1 MLEETDTSD
10 LPLRKGLKRANLWTC
25 TSALLRLSEVITPR
39 THRFQLSRSGLSPCP
54 DIITVWLLSLVFGA
68 LVLLR
73 TVVLCGAR
81 HSECVEP
88 WSKTD

>member
-1 MLEETDTSD
+1 MA
-10 LPLRKGLKRANLWTC
+10 RVARAHNGDCQLDNGGV
-25 TSALLRLSEVITPR
+25 SEIITPR

-68 LVLLR
+68 LVLPR